1 VLQERAFER
10 VGGTETLRVDI
21 RLIAA
26 TNVDLDAAIRA
37 GRFREDLFY
46 RLDVVPI
53 HLPPL
58 RERRDD
64 LPLLVEHLLAEY
76 QRRLGKEGI
85 RLAPDAERRL
95 ALHEWP
101 GNVRE
106 LSNAIE
112 RIVALTPSNTVAAVP
127 ELRVRA
133 PRAKLAA
140 MIPEA
145 GGATLSD
152 LVDEYERAVVARA
165 LERTAGN
172 RSAAARL
179 LGISRQGLA
188 LKLKKHGL

>member
-1 VLQERAFER
+1 MDRS
-10 VGGTETLRVDI
+10 
-21 RLIAA
+21 
-26 TNVDLDAAIRA
+26 RA
-37 GRFREDLFY
+37 GQGRPAAPPNAS
-46 RLDVVPI
+46 RLV
-53 HLPPL
+53 
-58 RERRDD
+58 
-64 LPLLVEHLLAEY
+64 
-76 QRRLGKEGI
+76 LGK
-85 RLAPDAERRL
+85 PRRNRR
-95 ALHEWP
+95 H
-101 GNVRE
+101 
-106 LSNAIE
+106 
-112 RIVALTPSNTVAAVP
+112 
-127 ELRVRA
+127 RA